1 MQSFKYSFLGLLVAS
16 TVVDAEVILDVPEN
30 VNLLSVNMSVPDF
43 EQGLFSADKTV
54 LLPDGENQIVFQYEP
69 VFDERDNQRKV
80 YSSVIIAK
88 FEAKNEE
95 LTLSMPEFKNL
106 RSAQENIGNLNWEI
120 KNKQGQALIKNEDI
134 LASDGVQLNRSYSE
148 EATEYNKVGGAAAVT
163 MSYLVVENQV
173 RPAVKV
179 NATSLEENTLVN
191 AEGLTANTSAQV
203 VDKSES
209 LKQLKAL
216 YLSTSKEDRKVFR
229 KWMIDQE

>member
-1 MQSFKYSFLGLLVAS
+1 MGLLVAS

-30 VNLLSVNMSVPDF
+30 VNLLSVNMSAPDF

-173 RPAVKV
+173 RSAVKV

-216 YLSTSKEDRKVFR
+216 YLSTSKEDRKTFR